1 MRSSLRTIALTLVA
15 LATAVA
21 GTTPAAAGSGPPPYK
36 VTYYK
41 WLSCSDGTASTASIT
56 YARAHTTTE
65 GVDVYW
71 AELHGAITTC
81 RAADTPYAYA
91 LAMYGNGY
99 GSGEGFP
106 YAYSNSLAMDYANFI
121 RIYPDVQ
128 AVCVIANETTRMAC
142 VSVDWVPAEAGVLPV
157 IGGPLPT
164 DSPRVDVPAVTDLSV
179 ETGGPV
185 PPGCM
190 KCG

>member
-1 MRSSLRTIALTLVA
+1 VRRSLRTIVLTLVA

-41 WLSCSDGTASTASIT
+41 WLDCAEGAASTASIT
-56 YARAHTTTE
+56 DAWAHTTTE
-65 GVDVYW
+65 GLDVYW
-71 AELHGAITTC
+71 VELHGAITTC
-81 RAADTPYAYA
+81 RPAGTPYAYA
-91 LAMYGNGY
+91 LAAYRSGY
-99 GSGEGFP
+99 ASGEAFP
-106 YAYSNSLAMDYANFI
+106 YAYSNSLTMDYANFI

-164 DSPRVDVPAVTDLSV
+164 DSPRVDLPAVTDLKEEV
-179 ETGGPV
+179 NGPV